1 MARDPDHA
9 GVARRTLEEGKRLL
23 AAWDAYTAKTRA
35 LAGIRP
41 CTSTHQGLLCQLVDG
56 HTGRHRHRALGLRD
70 GQLPPTVEWP

>member
-1 MARDPDHA
+1 MVRDRHHRE
-9 GVARRTLEEGKRLL
+9 VTRRTLEEGRRLL

-41 CTSTHQGLLCQLVDG
+41 CTSTHHGLVCQLVDG

-70 GQLPPTVEWP
+70 GQLPPTEEWT